1 MKKTNTKC
9 GSKKNEESLTS
20 YVYNTFIERLLHNKI
35 LPGTLVDR
43 QKLAAELGVSIA
55 PVRDAL
61 IRLAFDGVCGKFSAQ
76 RNDCKVDKP

>member
-1 MKKTNTKC
+1 MKKNNVTRGN
-9 GSKKNEESLTS
+9 KKKEESLTA

-61 IRLAFDGVCGKFSAQ
+61 IRLAFDG
-76 RNDCKVDKP
+76 